1 MLALGLRIP
10 LFKSHGSTF
19 YFFLILFF
27 YLDRKTTSRRAGLSA
42 IVEFLVL
49 NILLIFLEIG
59 PSEIILR
66 VISLDNG
73 VKYIGLLHRFYS
85 TLLE

>member
-1 MLALGLRIP
+1 MVECLLWVSEFLGSKPTVP
-10 LFKSHGSTF
+10 LSI
-19 YFFLILFF
+19 FLILLF

-42 IVEFLVL
+42 IAEFLVL

-66 VISLDNG
+66 VI
-73 VKYIGLLHRFYS
+73 
-85 TLLE
+85 